1 MDAKHIKTADKD
13 TDENAKRIKTA
24 DTDDEAG
31 PTEQQKKMIRN
42 YERRGMCV
50 NEKDSERE
58 FINDMAIERQRRGE
72 KDPDYSPTL
81 ELPSFSCFDSD
92 SGESPTLELPRCR

>member
-13 TDENAKRIKTA
+13 TDEDAKRIKTA
-24 DTDDEAG
+24 DKDTDDEAG

-42 YERRGMCV
+42 YERRVMCV

-81 ELPSFSCFDSD
+81 ELPSFSCFDSYSD
-92 SGESPTLELPRCR
+92 PHEAA